1 MSYSNSNLD
10 PEKYLLRAIS
20 DLDIVNKSEAMAWL
34 KHPCTSSLVNGL
46 RGDMYRI
53 VTEWMN
59 SGYAEKSAEATAQ
72 LNSRALGKIQ
82 TIDEVLEQI
91 EDIGKLELKE
101 G

>member
-1 MSYSNSNLD
+1 
-10 PEKYLLRAIS
+10 
-20 DLDIVNKSEAMAWL
+20 
-34 KHPCTSSLVNGL
+34 
-46 RGDMYRI
+46 MYRI